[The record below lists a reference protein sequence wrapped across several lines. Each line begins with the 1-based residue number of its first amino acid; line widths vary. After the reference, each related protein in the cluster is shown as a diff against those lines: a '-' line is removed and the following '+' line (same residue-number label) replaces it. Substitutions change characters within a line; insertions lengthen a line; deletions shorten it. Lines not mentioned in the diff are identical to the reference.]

1 MAGEAPE
8 PEDFRTFI
16 REVTRRHELAT
27 NEMIRRSQE
36 QSAEMRVH
44 FGEMRGQ
51 FAAIRDDI
59 RANTATL
66 LELAADIR
74 AHRLEF
80 VEEMRAQR
88 AALFAVID
96 RLEGGPGP
104 ATSG

>member
-1 MAGEAPE
+1 MAGGAPE

-16 REVTRRHELAT
+16 REITRRLELAT
-27 NEMIRRSQE
+27 KEMIRRSQE
-36 QSAEMRVH
+36 QSAEMR
-44 FGEMRGQ
+44 GQ
-51 FAAIRDDI
+51 FAAIRDEI

-66 LELAADIR
+66 QELAGDIR
-74 AHRLEF
+74 VHRMEF

-96 RLEGGPGP
+96 RLEGPGP

>member
-1 MAGEAPE
+1 MAGGAPE

-16 REVTRRHELAT
+16 REITRRHELAT
-27 NEMIRRSQE
+27 KEMIRRSQE
-36 QSAEMRVH
+36 QSAEL
-44 FGEMRGQ
+44 RGQ

-66 LELAADIR
+66 QELAGDIR
-74 AHRLEF
+74 VHRMEF

-96 RLEGGPGP
+96 RLEGPGP

>member
-1 MAGEAPE
+1 MAGGAPE

-16 REVTRRHELAT
+16 REITRRHELAT
-27 NEMIRRSQE
+27 KEMIRRSQE
-36 QSAEMRVH
+36 QSA
-44 FGEMRGQ
+44 EMRGQ

-66 LELAADIR
+66 QELAGDIR
-74 AHRLEF
+74 VHRMEF

-96 RLEGGPGP
+96 RLEGPGP

>member
-1 MAGEAPE
+1 MAGGAPE

-16 REVTRRHELAT
+16 REITRRHELAT
-27 NEMIRRSQE
+27 KEMIRRSQE
-36 QSAEMRVH
+36 QSA
-44 FGEMRGQ
+44 EMRGQ

-66 LELAADIR
+66 QELAGDIR
-74 AHRLEF
+74 MHRMEF

-96 RLEGGPGP
+96 RLEGPGP

>member
-1 MAGEAPE
+1 MAGGAPE

-16 REVTRRHELAT
+16 REITRRHELAT
-27 NEMIRRSQE
+27 KEMIRRSQE
-36 QSAEMRVH
+36 QSAEMRGQ
-44 FGEMRGQ
+44 FAEMRGQ
-51 FAAIRDDI
+51 FASIRDDI

-66 LELAADIR
+66 QELAGAIR
-74 AHRLEF
+74 VHRTEF

-96 RLEGGPGP
+96 RLEGPGP

>member
-1 MAGEAPE
+1 MAGGAAE

-16 REVTRRHELAT
+16 RETTRRHELAT

-36 QSAEMRVH
+36 QSAEMRD
-44 FGEMRGQ
+44 Q
-51 FAAIRDDI
+51 FAAIRADI

-66 LELAADIR
+66 RELAGDIR
-74 AHRLEF
+74 LHRMDF
-80 VEEMRAQR
+80 VDEMRAQR

-96 RLEGGPGP
+96 RLEGSGP